1 MIDLLK
7 TSRTLPIGIDLGST
21 GARLLQLAQGR
32 KGLRVAASARV
43 DLTSRAAP
51 DDPAR
56 VQELIEA
63 IANTV
68 RAGTFT
74 GTNCI
79 IGLDDR
85 MVRTRSFRQP
95 PMPESELAKAA
106 SLDGAE
112 KLGFPEGQPAEISTF
127 IAGEVRQGDEVRHE
141 VVYVGAPRAP
151 IETMVRGLME
161 RGLRPLHVEPG
172 FCAEARAF
180 ARTFQRAEDRL
191 SVRVVVDLGWA
202 SSSVLLLRGTD
213 IAFYK
218 RLDLGGDQLTKH
230 AAERLG
236 LDIHAVADLRQRRM
250 QASEPGHTPVDA
262 KVDRAIYQ
270 VTRPLLNDLAH
281 EVKLCMRYYAVT
293 FRGIRPECCHIVGGE
308 AREPGLVE
316 AFEQALHIPAK
327 LGDPLQGVSV
337 QDAAST
343 GRTRIVAGAPA
354 PDWAVACGLSLRLS
368 QRKSRRARRD
378 ATRTADVPPH
388 GMVDERKVAA

>member
-1 MIDLLK
+1 MLNPLK
-7 TSRTLPIGIDLGST
+7 TSRMLPIGIDLGST
-21 GARLLQLAQGR
+21 GARLLQLSQGR
-32 KGLRVAASARV
+32 RGLRVVASSRI
-43 DLTSRAAP
+43 DLASRAAP
-51 DDPAR
+51 DDPNRIA
-56 VQELIEA
+56 ELVDA
-63 IANTV
+63 IANAV
-68 RAGTFT
+68 RAGSFT
-74 GTNCI
+74 GTNCV

-95 PMPESELAKAA
+95 PMLESELAKAA
-106 SLDGAE
+106 ALDGAE
-112 KLGFPEGQPAEISTF
+112 KLGFPEGQDAEISAF
-127 IAGEVRQGDEVRHE
+127 IAGEVRQGEEVRHE
-141 VVYVGAPRAP
+141 VVYAGAPRAP
-151 IETMVRGLME
+151 IEAMVRGLME

-191 SVRVVVDLGWA
+191 SVRVVVDLGWTSA
-202 SSSVLLLRGTD
+202 SVLLLRGTD

-218 RLDLGGDQLTKH
+218 RLELGGDRLTKH

-236 LDIHAVADLRQRRM
+236 LDAAAVADLRRRRM
-250 QASEPGHTPVDA
+250 QADAPGEVPVDP

-327 LGDPLQGVSV
+327 LGDPLLGVSLQEAV
-337 QDAAST
+337 SA
-343 GRTRIVAGAPA
+343 GRTRIVAGVPA

-368 QRKSRRARRD
+368 LRQARRAKRD
-378 ATRTADVPPH
+378 ANRRADVGPPA
-388 GMVDERKVAA
+388 GRKAAA